1 MIARSFKTA
10 VRCRTLFLMLLPAFV
25 LVIVFSY
32 IPMAGIAMAFQQFR
46 YGHGFF
52 GSPWVGL
59 ANFRFFFSSGMA
71 WRVTRNTFLYNIAFL
86 ILNTTVQITVAIM
99 ISEIGSKWFKR
110 VTQTCLLLP
119 HFISWVVVSSM
130 AYGLFNFENGLINN
144 TLAVFGGNPIDVY
157 GNPRAWI
164 FILPLVNL
172 WKAVGFGSIIYMAA
186 IAGLDAELKDSAEV
200 DGANIFQRIWHIT
213 LPGIIPT
220 ILILTLLAIG
230 QIFRGNFQLF
240 FQMVGDNG
248 LLLPTTDII
257 DTYVF
262 RSLRFTP
269 ELGMPAAAGLYQSAM
284 SFVTIM
290 LTNYLVRCV
299 DKDYALF

>member
-1 MIARSFKTA
+1 
-10 VRCRTLFLMLLPAFV
+10 MLLPAFV